1 MTEWPPLTSD
11 SKVWPPMPSNPY
23 PLSSGGSDTSS
34 YDESGGFVI
43 EDDITISRKILKNLK
58 KLMHL

>member
-1 MTEWPPLTSD
+1 
-11 SKVWPPMPSNPY
+11 MPSNPY
-23 PLSSGGSDTSS
+23 PLSSGGSDNSS